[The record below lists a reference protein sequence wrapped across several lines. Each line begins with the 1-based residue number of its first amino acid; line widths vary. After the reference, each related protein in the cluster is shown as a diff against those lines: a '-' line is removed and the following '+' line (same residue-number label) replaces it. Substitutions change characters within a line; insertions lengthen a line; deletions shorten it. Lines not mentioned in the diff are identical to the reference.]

1 MLHSKFTAHVYSSSL
16 QLMYGQYVNKCYP
29 NMSSAQLGNHCSMN
43 MYLTMWKLRSKNKAL
58 GVSY

>member
-43 MYLTMWKLRSKNKAL
+43 MYLTMWKLRSKNKA
-58 GVSY
+58 